1 MHTYRRS
8 VKFILCLPS
17 EWCFPLKHWT
27 QICPFETSVRPLL
40 SPKCVL
46 SVGFP
51 HCAELAPTDLVLGF
65 CPISSIG
72 LQLHLRNKCRSHGH
86 CANGVVL
93 SAEAPRPW
101 EKMSIRV
108 FSSVQMFKPREISD
122 SILCNATCVRAQV
135 TMHDFV
141 TSLVCEVGQQGVKI
155 RGLRCTEA
163 ENRTRQRWTLRR
175 ARRSELHASTH
186 THRTGGVG
194 MRSPTGSDVHK

>member
-72 LQLHLRNKCRSHGH
+72 LQLHLRNKWRRHGH
-86 CANGVVL
+86 CANGDVL

-101 EKMSIRV
+101 EKMSITV

-122 SILCNATCVRAQV
+122 SILCNATCYESTGDYARLCDLACVWSRSAGSKDQRLAVHWGRKQDTAALNFEKSEKERV
-135 TMHDFV
+135 TRLNTYTQDRGCWHEV
-141 TSLVCEVGQQGVKI
+141 THGV
-155 RGLRCTEA
+155 
-163 ENRTRQRWTLRR
+163 
-175 ARRSELHASTH
+175 RRS
-186 THRTGGVG
+186 
-194 MRSPTGSDVHK
+194 